1 MPVRRASSS
10 IVSSASVRSLTG
22 SSYRGL
28 CDMKSCNTCAMH
40 SASLVLAQSGGA
52 GGAPLSDLIGAT
64 VVGGSMG
71 LVAFAIGGLHR
82 AHRIHWLGRLAS
94 FSERVSGLPRWASLP
109 SAVGGG
115 ALLLALTGFWWDVAT
130 HIDNGRDQGPF
141 GTAAHWPIMLGLA
154 GIALAGYLAVILGCP
169 DDEPTAVRLRG
180 GWSAPLGGVML
191 LATGVFALMGFPLDD
206 TWHRLFGQDVTLWGP
221 THVLM
226 IGSASLA
233 TLAVWTLLVEGPRS
247 ARRQGLATESAKN
260 RSAAFV
266 DRMRGPSIAG
276 GFLIALSTLQGEFDF
291 GVPQFSLIL
300 HPVMLA
306 IAAACGLVTAR
317 IVLGRFGA
325 LQALAFYLFL
335 RVAITLIVSGV
346 FDLSTMHFPLYVVEA
361 LIVEAVA
368 WRLGTDKPLR
378 LGVVSGALI
387 GTVGFAAEYAWT
399 HIWMPIPWPS
409 SLIGEMLPLT
419 LIAALGAGVLG
430 AYIGGT
436 LRDPKIV
443 PRLGPASAVVAA
455 GIALLF
461 AIAFPLP
468 KAEDINAR
476 ADVTL
481 HYVAGQNANA
491 TVRIIP
497 ASATSDAAWVT
508 ATAWQ
513 GGGLIV
519 NRLKR
524 VGDGVYE
531 TTRPLPL
538 DGKWKSLIRV
548 SDGRSLEAVPVYLPA
563 DKAIPAKEVPAKLH
577 FVRPFVSDHT
587 ILQRESKGG
596 ALYLTLPSYLLLA
609 LIFAAEFSLLA
620 WGLVRLRKVS
630 LGQSVGSPSAN
641 RLKAWASRHG
651 GPWPARTSAG

>member
-1 MPVRRASSS
+1 MNSLLHLAH
-10 IVSSASVRSLTG
+10 VS
-22 SSYRGL
+22 
-28 CDMKSCNTCAMH
+28 
-40 SASLVLAQSGGA
+40 GA
-52 GGAPLSDLIGAT
+52 GGAAWTDI
-64 VVGGSMG
+64 
-71 LVAFAIGGLHR
+71 AIGTAVGALLAGLAVLVGYLHR
-82 AHRIHWLGRLAS
+82 TRRITWLGALAAY
-94 FSERVSGLPRWASLP
+94 SERVSGLPRWSALP
-109 SAVGGG
+109 SAIGGSS
-115 ALLLALTGFWWDVAT
+115 LLLALFGFWWDVAT
-130 HIDNGRDQGPF
+130 HIDKGRDNGPF
-141 GTAAHWPIMLGLA
+141 GTPAHFPILFGLG
-154 GIALAGYLAVILGCP
+154 GIALAGFLAIVLGC
-169 DDEPTAVRLRG
+169 DAEERTAVRIRKD
-180 GWSAPLGGVML
+180 WHVPLGGLLL
-191 LATGVFALMGFPLDD
+191 LACGGFALSGFPLDD

-233 TLAVWTLLVEGPRS
+233 TLAIWALLTEGRRS
-247 ARRQGLATESAKN
+247 ARRQGLRVPAGD
-260 RSAAFV
+260 RAASFV

-276 GFLIALSTLQGEFDF
+276 GFLIGLSSLQGEFDF

-300 HPVMLA
+300 HPVMLG

-325 LQALAFYLFL
+325 LKALGFYLFL
-335 RVAITLIVSGV
+335 RVIITLIVSGV
-346 FDLSTMHFPLYVVEA
+346 FGLSTMHFPLY
-361 LIVEAVA
+361 IVEAGLVELVA
-368 WRLGTDKPLR
+368 WRLGTDRPLR
-378 LGVVSGALI
+378 LGLVSGALI

-399 HIWMPIPWPS
+399 HIWMPIAWPS

-419 LIAALGAGVLG
+419 LAAALGAGVLG

-436 LRDPKIV
+436 LRDPNIV
-443 PRLGPASAVVAA
+443 PRIGPASAVVAA
-455 GIALLF
+455 AIALLF
-461 AIAFPLP
+461 TIAFPLP
-468 KAEDINAR
+468 KAQDINAR

-481 HYVAGQNANA
+481 HYVAGANADA

-497 ASATSDAAWVT
+497 ASAVSDAAWVN

-548 SDGRSLEAVPVYLPA
+548 SDGRSLEAVPVYLPP
-563 DKAIPAKEVPAKLH
+563 DKAIPAKGVPAKLH
-577 FVRPFVSDHT
+577 FVRPFVSDHS
-587 ILQRESKGG
+587 IIQRESKGG
-596 ALYLTLPSYLLLA
+596 ALYLTLPAYLLLA
-609 LIFAAEFSLLA
+609 LIFVAEFSLLA

-651 GPWPARTSAG
+651 GPWPAKTTLG